1 MQVGA
6 AISVSLSQKM
16 PGEAYSRKMALARMG
31 MLEGLDVGIVFEKR
45 MRPENRS
52 LGFGSGDAVSYVHFC
67 SSLRYFSLEQSLP
80 VAIAFEKLTSEE
92 MLGRLFCLAVFV
104 HILSIDLPSIEAS
117 KSENVTATIPVDK
130 NAAVLGS
137 CDATTQTL
145 NLTWGSLAQPSF
157 NLSLTFSKLP
167 MSASGTEE
175 TVVSSVLFIYNFSDP
190 LFPDNKET
198 GIRRAAGTG
207 PYFNTPSTAFF
218 TCAPQQNITL
228 AGDPSPNVLFGL
240 AALQM
245 EAFRNSTNTD
255 FSGQSFDCVPAVP
268 KDNTIAIAVGVCFA
282 VLIVLAIVVF
292 LIGNRRRAHGYQNI

>member
-1 MQVGA
+1 
-6 AISVSLSQKM
+6 
-16 PGEAYSRKMALARMG
+16 
-31 MLEGLDVGIVFEKR
+31 
-45 MRPENRS
+45 
-52 LGFGSGDAVSYVHFC
+52 
-67 SSLRYFSLEQSLP
+67 
-80 VAIAFEKLTSEE
+80 

-104 HILSIDLPSIEAS
+104 HILSIDLPSIEAVSSTEPAPTTTASPDTPPKYAVKDGDNYCILLQGNLHLFVPYINS
-117 KSENVTATIPVDK
+117 KSENVTATISVDK
-130 NAAVLGS
+130 YAAVFGS

-145 NLTWGSLAQPSF
+145 NLTWGSLGQPSF

-175 TVVSSVLFIYNFSDP
+175 TVVSSVLFIYNVSDP

-245 EAFRNSTNTD
+245 EAFRNSTSTD